1 MPVRCWQRTTDG
13 EKYNHIMMAM
23 DTVLDVNGC
32 SYKMPVGTPEEIAKL
47 DVQGIIHN
55 ITTERDLEEAAG
67 AYKNIDVV
75 MANQSDLV
83 NIVTRLT
90 PVAVVKG

>member
-1 MPVRCWQRTTDG
+1 MSRSAAVRGLNLQ
-13 EKYNHIMMAM
+13 
-23 DTVLDVNGC
+23 
-32 SYKMPVGTPEEIAKL
+32 EEIAKL